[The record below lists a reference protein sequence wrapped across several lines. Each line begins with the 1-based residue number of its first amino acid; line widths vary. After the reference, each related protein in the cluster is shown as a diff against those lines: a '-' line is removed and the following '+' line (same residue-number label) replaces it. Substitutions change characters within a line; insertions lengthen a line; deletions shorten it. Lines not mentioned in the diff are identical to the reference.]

1 MNLPEPFVDVIE
13 LDRRL
18 AQPVVLMQDLK
29 ARRLAGRLAAVYLK
43 GPKGSEGGPT
53 GGPTGGTP
61 AAVAA

>member
-1 MNLPEPFVDVIE
+1 MNLPEPFVDIIE

-18 AQPVVLMQDLK
+18 NEPVVQMEDLK
-29 ARRLAGRLAAVYLK
+29 ARRLAGRMAQVYFK
-43 GPKGSEGGPT
+43 GPRGSE